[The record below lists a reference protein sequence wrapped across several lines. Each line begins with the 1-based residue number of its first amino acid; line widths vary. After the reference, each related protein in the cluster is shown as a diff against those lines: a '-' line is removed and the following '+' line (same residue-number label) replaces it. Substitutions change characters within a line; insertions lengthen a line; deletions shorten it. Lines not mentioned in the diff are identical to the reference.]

1 MLRPAE
7 SYKEAYQSFQWK
19 IPGLYNIARDACDK
33 WAGDKYRLCLIY
45 EDEQG
50 GIAKYSFWEVK
61 KLSNKLANA
70 LRDLGIGR
78 MDRVGILL
86 GQRPESLIS
95 HLAIFKLGAVSMP
108 LFTLFGPDALEYRLR
123 DSGAKALITDSENAG
138 KITSIK
144 ERLSELKH
152 VICVDGQPDA
162 GTLGFADLLDKSSAR
177 FSLQKT
183 AAEDPAILVYT
194 SGTTGPPK
202 GALLAH
208 RVLLGHLPGVEFPHN
223 FFPRKGDLFWTPAD
237 WAWVGGLIDV
247 LLPSLHHGIPVVA
260 FRMRKFDPERG
271 LHLIEKYGV
280 RNVFIPP
287 TALKMMR
294 EVSHPRKKFPE
305 LDMRTVA
312 SGGETLGEA
321 VLSWGIEEL
330 GVTINEFYGQTEV
343 NLVVGNCAEL
353 MAVKPGS
360 MGRPIP
366 GHVVEVID
374 EEGGVLPSGEV
385 GEIAVGSPDPV
396 MFLGY
401 WQKPEETRE
410 KFVGKWWTMGDLAR
424 KDDEGYFYF
433 VGRKDD
439 LISSAGYRIGPGEI
453 EDCLLKHPAV
463 ALASVIGKPD
473 KVRGEIV
480 KAFIVLQE
488 GHQPTETLEHRLQ
501 ELVKKNL
508 SAHLY
513 PREVEFVD
521 SLPLTATGKIKRGE
535 LRQLEVE
542 RLKSRTL

>member
-1 MLRPAE
+1 
-7 SYKEAYQSFQWK
+7 
-19 IPGLYNIARDACDK
+19 
-33 WAGDKYRLCLIY
+33 
-45 EDEQG
+45 
-50 GIAKYSFWEVK
+50 
-61 KLSNKLANA
+61 
-70 LRDLGIGR
+70 
-78 MDRVGILL
+78 MDRVGVLL
-86 GQRPESLIS
+86 GQRPETLIS

-108 LFTLFGPDALEYRLR
+108 LFTLFGPDALEYRLN
-123 DSGAKALITDSENAG
+123 DSAAKVIITDPENVG
-138 KITSIK
+138 KIMGIR
-144 ERLSELKH
+144 ERLPELKN
-152 VICVDGQPDA
+152 VICIGGQPD
-162 GTLGFADLLDKSSAR
+162 GETLGFADLLDKCPAR

-223 FFPRKGDLFWTPAD
+223 FFPRRGDLFWTPAD
-237 WAWVGGLIDV
+237 WAWVGGLLDV

-260 FRMRKFDPERG
+260 FRLRKFDPERG
-271 LHLIEKYGV
+271 LHLIQKYGI
-280 RNVFIPP
+280 RNAFIPP

-294 EVSHPRKKFPE
+294 EVSNPRQRFPE
-305 LDMRTVA
+305 VDLRTIG

-321 VLSWGIEEL
+321 VLMWGIEEL

-343 NLVVGNCAEL
+343 NLVVGNCGEL

-360 MGRPIP
+360 MGRSIP

-374 EEGGVLPSGEV
+374 EEGRVRPSGEV
-385 GEIAVGSPDPV
+385 GEIAVRSPDPV

-401 WQKPEETRE
+401 WQRPRETKE
-410 KFVGKWWTMGDLAR
+410 KFIRNWWTMGDLAR

-508 SAHLY
+508 SGHLY

-535 LRQLEVE
+535 LRKLEAE
-542 RLKSRTL
+542 RMKSRTL

>member
-1 MLRPAE
+1 MLRNAE
-7 SYKEAYQSFQWK
+7 GYKEVYQSFRWK
-19 IPGLYNIARDACDK
+19 IPRLYNIARGVCDK

-50 GIAKYSFWEVK
+50 NVAKYSFWEAK

-70 LRDLGIGR
+70 LGGLGIGR
-78 MDRVGILL
+78 TDRVGVLL
-86 GQRPESLIS
+86 GQQPETLIS

-108 LFTLFGPDALEYRLR
+108 LFTLFGPDSLEYRLR
-123 DSGAKALITDSENAG
+123 DSGAKAIITDSENVG
-138 KITSIK
+138 KITSIQ
-144 ERLSELKH
+144 ERLPELKH
-152 VICVDGQPDA
+152 VICVAGQPDG
-162 GTLGFADLLDKSSAR
+162 GTLGLADLLDKSSAR

-183 AAEDPAILVYT
+183 TAEDPAILVYT

-208 RVLLGHLPGVEFPHN
+208 RVMLGHLPGVEFPHN

-271 LHLIEKYGV
+271 LHLIQRYGI
-280 RNVFIPP
+280 RNAFIPP

-294 EVSHPRKKFPE
+294 EVPHPRQRFPE
-305 LDMRTVA
+305 LDIRTIA

-321 VLSWGIEEL
+321 VLMWGIEEL

-343 NLVVGNCAEL
+343 NLVIGNCSEV

-374 EEGGVLPSGEV
+374 EEGRVLPSGQV
-385 GEIAVGSPDPV
+385 GEIAVRSPDPV

-401 WQKPEETRE
+401 WQKPRETQE
-410 KFVGKWWTMGDLAR
+410 KFVGNWWTMGDLAQ

-439 LISSAGYRIGPGEI
+439 VISSAGYRIGPGEI
-453 EDCLLKHPAV
+453 EDCLLKHSAV

-473 KVRGEIV
+473 EVRGEIV
-480 KAFIVLQE
+480 KAFIVPREGHEPTEALARGLQE
-488 GHQPTETLEHRLQ
+488 F
-501 ELVKKNL
+501 VKERL

-513 PREVEFVD
+513 PREVEFTD
-521 SLPLTATGKIKRGE
+521 NLPLTATGKIMRGE
-535 LRQLEVE
+535 LRRLEVE
-542 RLKSRTL
+542 RTRSRTL